1 MQNPVSV
8 PGRCLRSYST
18 TPVPPRLA
26 FVRLVVKPAVYS
38 AAIGGTLYAIDS
50 YNGSLISRSTRAL
63 YVFLSIAYEYSAGLD
78 KYPDVSVL
86 HQKAADLLLDLLMK
100 NKGVYIK
107 YGQAIANQGS
117 IFPVAFQRSFIKLY
131 DDAAVDDWAN
141 VDAVLRSNL
150 GPNYETEVFTFID
163 HTPVASASIAQ
174 VHKAILKST
183 GEPVAVKVQHDY
195 IEKQI
200 GADLWVYRFS
210 SKVYEKVFS
219 MPFSFFTQYV
229 SDQLIKETDFVNEL
243 ENAEKLRQFIAN
255 DGDTKRMNIYIPKN
269 YRQFTTKQV
278 LVSEWIDGVSLTQK
292 DRLLDKNFDLR
303 VIMNQYLTI
312 FGKQLFDY
320 GFIHSDPHPGNLL
333 VRFTGRKQQLVILDH
348 GLYVQL
354 PEKFKFEYAELW
366 KCLFSFDHAGVRK
379 IGEGWGIQGTDLFST
394 MVQLRPMLTEAEAK
408 DFKDDRNFH
417 DLLKDFLSDERKFPL
432 ELIFLSRTMRMI
444 QNLNQNFGSP
454 CNRINV
460 LTVEAVKSLVA
471 HTSRD
476 KNLSFSQKIGE
487 LLVLLRVQFSLFTSN
502 LIFYFIRIRQ
512 VLKGDRYGGKGEGLE
527 DYVEMYMK
535 NTMKQYGYEMV

>member
-1 MQNPVSV
+1 M
-8 PGRCLRSYST
+8 
-18 TPVPPRLA
+18 
-26 FVRLVVKPAVYS
+26 VKPAAYS

-50 YNGSLISRSTRAL
+50 YKGSIISRSTRAL
-63 YVFLSIAYEYSAGLD
+63 YVFLSIAYEYSLGLD

-86 HQKAADLLLDLLMK
+86 HQKAADLLLDVLMK
-100 NKGVYIK
+100 NKGIYIK

-117 IFPVAFQRSFIKLY
+117 IFPVAFQRGFIKLY

-150 GPNYETEVFTFID
+150 GPNYETEVFTSID

-174 VHKAILKST
+174 VHKAILRST

-366 KCLFSFDHAGVRK
+366 KCLFSFDRAGVRK
-379 IGEGWGIQGTDLFST
+379 IGESWGIQGTDLFAT

-476 KNLSFSQKIGE
+476 KSLPFSQKIGE
-487 LLVLLRVQFSLFTSN
+487 LFGLLRVQLSLFTSN
-502 LIFYFIRIRQ
+502 LIFYYIRIRQ

-527 DYVEMYMK
+527 DFMEIYMK